1 MDKINIIEELTLE
14 QLKNKNYVFRIP
26 LYQRKYAWT
35 SDEVIILLDD
45 LKTFST
51 KIDNTSN
58 EKYFIGNIVV
68 EQKEDGLFDIID
80 GQQRFTTLFLIAKI
94 IKRQYYEL
102 NYEIREEDDN
112 FLKNFTYD
120 ENIEIQ
126 YYGADNQFQDNIE
139 AILKFQRDSNCDIEN
154 LLSFCKIA
162 LTILPDGIDIVK
174 YFEVMNNRGKQ
185 LEKHQVL
192 KAKLLEVISKDN
204 SKSDNINYAKIW
216 DYCSNMNVYIEDSI
230 YYGNLKKNEKDVE
243 QKVRVHLTNFLKNN
257 ELIPEYF
264 LTHENINFLT
274 INDILDPNKE
284 IDDTVR
290 KEEFYVRKEYGS
302 IVKFPIF
309 IMQVFKIFITK
320 GENKTILKK
329 LMI

>member
-1 MDKINIIEELTLE
+1 ML
-14 QLKNKNYVFRIP
+14 FR
-26 LYQRKYAWT
+26 
-35 SDEVIILLDD
+35 S
-45 LKTFST
+45 
-51 KIDNTSN
+51 
-58 EKYFIGNIVV
+58 
-68 EQKEDGLFDIID
+68 DIID

-139 AILKFQRDSNCDIEN
+139 AILKFQRDSNCDIEI

-192 KAKLLEVISKDN
+192 KAKLLEVISKDT

-216 DYCSNMNVYIEDSI
+216 DYCSNMNVYIEEPLANSTI
-230 YYGNLKKNEKDVE
+230 
-243 QKVRVHLTNFLKNN
+243 
-257 ELIPEYF
+257 
-264 LTHENINFLT
+264 IN
-274 INDILDPNKE
+274 
-284 IDDTVR
+284 
-290 KEEFYVRKEYGS
+290 
-302 IVKFPIF
+302 
-309 IMQVFKIFITK
+309 
-320 GENKTILKK
+320 
-329 LMI
+329 